1 MKKKVSH
8 YQMAHAQ
15 QVSQAAAPPPSQGL
29 NREEMILK
37 YAPLIKYIAHRL
49 AMRLPSHIS
58 VKDLMSAGVIGLMHA
73 VGRFDPGKNVS
84 FKTYA
89 EFRIR
94 GAMLDEL
101 RALDWVPRSVRQKA
115 TQIEKTI
122 LRLEKERGRP
132 VEDEEVAQ
140 ELGISLEEY
149 YSRIDGASGVSLV
162 DIESVRQEI
171 PGEVSRDLLGNLLA
185 DKGADPFH
193 LFSVKELKG
202 ILAAAIEELLPRE
215 KTVLS
220 LYYYEELTLKEI
232 GEIMELT
239 ESRICQIHTKCILK
253 LRGKL
258 KRVLKD
264 VFVQ

>member
-1 MKKKVSH
+1 LKKKVSH

-94 GAMLDEL
+94 GGDA
-101 RALDWVPRSVRQKA
+101 
-115 TQIEKTI
+115 
-122 LRLEKERGRP
+122 G
-132 VEDEEVAQ
+132 
-140 ELGISLEEY
+140 
-149 YSRIDGASGVSLV
+149 
-162 DIESVRQEI
+162 
-171 PGEVSRDLLGNLLA
+171 
-185 DKGADPFH
+185 
-193 LFSVKELKG
+193 
-202 ILAAAIEELLPRE
+202 
-215 KTVLS
+215 
-220 LYYYEELTLKEI
+220 
-232 GEIMELT
+232 
-239 ESRICQIHTKCILK
+239 
-253 LRGKL
+253 
-258 KRVLKD
+258 
-264 VFVQ
+264 